1 MHNPVHVQMF
11 VNSSRGHLSIIK
23 PDRNRGRNPV
33 FDQNCCLD
41 FVEVE
46 IYVSFVNIFCQIS
59 PLDAVFRE
67 PYRLMCKS

>member
-1 MHNPVHVQMF
+1 MHNPVHVQLF

-33 FDQNCCLD
+33 FDQNWD

-46 IYVSFVNIFCQIS
+46 ISTYPS
-59 PLDAVFRE
+59 
-67 PYRLMCKS
+67 

>member
-1 MHNPVHVQMF
+1 MHNPVHVQLF

-33 FDQNCCLD
+33 FDQNLG
-41 FVEVE
+41 VRRGRNL
-46 IYVSFVNIFCQIS
+46 YVSFVNIFCQIS